1 MNNPAEVH
9 YITLHHVCKYVA
21 STITDGIYYWRSAP
35 RQLVIMTTTLS
46 LYIQLTI
53 LTFCMGMLMLTGR
66 QTLVAENQPL
76 GLLSCM
82 LVE

>member
-1 MNNPAEVH
+1 MSANMLHLQLLMVF
-9 YITLHHVCKYVA
+9 TTGDLHHAWTYMNFP
-21 STITDGIYYWRSAP
+21 Y
-35 RQLVIMTTTLS
+35 QLVIMTTTLS